1 MSESTLYRKYRP
13 HKFKNVIGQDLIK
26 QALMNACLNNK
37 ITHAYIFSGPRG
49 IGKTSIARIF
59 ASSINCL
66 NPNKG
71 DCCGKCSVCES
82 ILKEQSVDLIELD
95 AASNNGVDQIRI
107 ITDNI
112 NYLPTFFKYKVYIID
127 EAHMLSTSAWN
138 ALLKTVE
145 EPPQH
150 VIFIFATTEYQKIPL
165 TIISRCQRYDFKRL
179 NNSEL
184 QELIDSIL
192 TKEDIKIDNNA
203 IDKLIQLADGSGR
216 DCLSILDQL
225 TTVKKNI
232 DFDLINKTF
241 GLVDNFKVIS
251 LIELIQKNDI
261 LLLREFIYELY
272 NQGVNLEAFCVQII
286 NVLIDY
292 LIYLKTNDINNL
304 KKVSVDELKKMLLI
318 NFNGNYLLNNFI
330 SLFNNLKKSLNQV
343 FEFEIYLYKII
354 NANNDKLENKKI
366 ELSINPEE
374 NKINNSQIITTKKI
388 DCFEEMNKNTV
399 DFDKLY
405 KTKIFYHKKINNQN
419 DKELGINQKEEL
431 GTKLVNDNK
440 LICNSNDILDNY
452 ELAKQAFFNKDIKL
466 SKEMSQKFK
475 DFKNEETIENSY
487 IDIIKQADL
496 VLWCSPNALVLGVEF
511 LGLIN
516 RINKVTHSFEFIKEF
531 VKKFDSIKL
540 VIAISK
546 KQALNIINIKKQGL
560 KTNIINDVLIND
572 IKMLL
577 KQEEQR
583 KQEQTAL
590 LNEIEDEE

>member
-26 QALMNACLNNK
+26 QALINANLNNK

-71 DCCGKCSVCES
+71 DCCGECSVCES

-112 NYLPTFFKYKVYIID
+112 NYLPTFFKYKIYIID

-232 DFDLINKTF
+232 DLDLINKTF

-251 LIELIQKNDI
+251 LIQLIQKNDI

-304 KKVSVDELKKMLLI
+304 KKVSINELKKILLI
-318 NFNGNYLLNNFI
+318 NFNGNHLLNNFI

-354 NANNDKLENKKI
+354 NANDDKLENKRS
-366 ELSINPEE
+366 ELTINLEE
-374 NKINNSQIITTKKI
+374 NKINTSQIITAKKT
-388 DCFEEMNKNTV
+388 DCLEEINKNIV
-399 DFDKLY
+399 DLDKLY

-431 GTKLVNDNK
+431 RTELVNDNK

-475 DFKNEETIENSY
+475 DFKNEESIENSY

-511 LGLIN
+511 LSLIN
-516 RINKVTHSFEFIKEF
+516 RINKVTHSFEFVKEF

-546 KQALNIINIKKQGL
+546 KQASNIINIKKQDL
-560 KTNIINDVLIND
+560 KTNIINDVLIDD

>member
-225 TTVKKNI
+225 TTVEKNI
-232 DFDLINKTF
+232 DLDLINKTF

-388 DCFEEMNKNTV
+388 DCFEEINKNTV

-419 DKELGINQKEEL
+419 DKESGINQKEEL
-431 GTKLVNDNK
+431 STELVNDNK

-560 KTNIINDVLIND
+560 KTNIINDVLIDD

>member
-232 DFDLINKTF
+232 DLDLINKTF

-388 DCFEEMNKNTV
+388 DCFEEINKNTV

-405 KTKIFYHKKINNQN
+405 KIKIFYHKKINNQN
-419 DKELGINQKEEL
+419 DKESGINQKEEL
-431 GTKLVNDNK
+431 STELVNDNK

-560 KTNIINDVLIND
+560 KTNIINDVLIDD

>member
-1 MSESTLYRKYRP
+1 
-13 HKFKNVIGQDLIK
+13 
-26 QALMNACLNNK
+26 
-37 ITHAYIFSGPRG
+37 
-49 IGKTSIARIF
+49 
-59 ASSINCL
+59 
-66 NPNKG
+66 
-71 DCCGKCSVCES
+71 
-82 ILKEQSVDLIELD
+82 
-95 AASNNGVDQIRI
+95 
-107 ITDNI
+107 
-112 NYLPTFFKYKVYIID
+112 
-127 EAHMLSTSAWN
+127 
-138 ALLKTVE
+138 
-145 EPPQH
+145 
-150 VIFIFATTEYQKIPL
+150 
-165 TIISRCQRYDFKRL
+165 
-179 NNSEL
+179 
-184 QELIDSIL
+184 
-192 TKEDIKIDNNA
+192 
-203 IDKLIQLADGSGR
+203 
-216 DCLSILDQL
+216 
-225 TTVKKNI
+225 
-232 DFDLINKTF
+232 
-241 GLVDNFKVIS
+241 
-251 LIELIQKNDI
+251 
-261 LLLREFIYELY
+261 
-272 NQGVNLEAFCVQII
+272 
-286 NVLIDY
+286 
-292 LIYLKTNDINNL
+292 
-304 KKVSVDELKKMLLI
+304 
-318 NFNGNYLLNNFI
+318 
-330 SLFNNLKKSLNQV
+330 
-343 FEFEIYLYKII
+343 
-354 NANNDKLENKKI
+354 
-366 ELSINPEE
+366 
-374 NKINNSQIITTKKI
+374 
-388 DCFEEMNKNTV
+388 MNKNTV

>member
-232 DFDLINKTF
+232 DLDLINKTF

-272 NQGVNLEAFCVQII
+272 NQ
-286 NVLIDY
+286 VLI
-292 LIYLKTNDINNL
+292 
-304 KKVSVDELKKMLLI
+304 
-318 NFNGNYLLNNFI
+318 
-330 SLFNNLKKSLNQV
+330 
-343 FEFEIYLYKII
+343 
-354 NANNDKLENKKI
+354 
-366 ELSINPEE
+366 
-374 NKINNSQIITTKKI
+374 
-388 DCFEEMNKNTV
+388 
-399 DFDKLY
+399 
-405 KTKIFYHKKINNQN
+405 
-419 DKELGINQKEEL
+419 
-431 GTKLVNDNK
+431 
-440 LICNSNDILDNY
+440 
-452 ELAKQAFFNKDIKL
+452 
-466 SKEMSQKFK
+466 
-475 DFKNEETIENSY
+475 
-487 IDIIKQADL
+487 
-496 VLWCSPNALVLGVEF
+496 
-511 LGLIN
+511 
-516 RINKVTHSFEFIKEF
+516 
-531 VKKFDSIKL
+531 
-540 VIAISK
+540 
-546 KQALNIINIKKQGL
+546 
-560 KTNIINDVLIND
+560 
-572 IKMLL
+572 
-577 KQEEQR
+577 
-583 KQEQTAL
+583 
-590 LNEIEDEE
+590 

>member
-26 QALMNACLNNK
+26 QALINANLNNK

-71 DCCGKCSVCES
+71 DCCGECSVCES

-112 NYLPTFFKYKVYIID
+112 NYLPTFFKYKIYIID

-232 DFDLINKTF
+232 DLDLINKTF

-251 LIELIQKNDI
+251 LIQLIQKNDI

-304 KKVSVDELKKMLLI
+304 KKVSINELKKILLI
-318 NFNGNYLLNNFI
+318 NFNGSHLLNNFI

-354 NANNDKLENKKI
+354 NANDDKLENKRS
-366 ELSINPEE
+366 ELTINLEE
-374 NKINNSQIITTKKI
+374 NKINSSQIITAKKT
-388 DCFEEMNKNTV
+388 DCLEEINKNIV
-399 DFDKLY
+399 DLDKLY

-431 GTKLVNDNK
+431 STELVNDNK

-475 DFKNEETIENSY
+475 DFKNEESIENSY

-511 LGLIN
+511 LSLIN
-516 RINKVTHSFEFIKEF
+516 RINKVTHSFEFVKEF

-546 KQALNIINIKKQGL
+546 KQASNIINIKKQDL
-560 KTNIINDVLIND
+560 KTNIINDVLIDD